1 MDSFNEEQQ
10 KFIEKLDENDRIFEE
25 IISKDPNGMVIPFG
39 EERNELER
47 LRKRNQK
54 VLTKLRTREFTVA
67 VVGLEKAGKSTL
79 GNALLKRN
87 ILPEYFERCTYTTTK
102 ICTGD
107 QDHGRIY
114 FYSAEEFKKNFAD
127 TLKIVLQYPQHADF
141 DTMDLNTFSRWWE
154 TMADKNPSLYKDQD
168 NKTAADVKVMLE
180 GRNIIR
186 GLLGNSPK
194 DFYGD
199 ELETNTFKIFITGIK
214 GFKIVNKR
222 KVAERSAEPYAV
234 KEIIIE
240 SSNLNEMK
248 DIVLYDVPG
257 FNSPTELHEKQTL
270 AMLKEADAIILV
282 TNAGVTP
289 NLDKSQLTILR
300 NGRDEENI
308 PLSDKAFVFGN
319 QIDRAN
325 TSDEA
330 NNTIEILKSDSSKY
344 GVAKQQHVFVGSARA
359 YLESH
364 GIALNTLIKSN
375 NETKDSNVV
384 EKSSAQTMAEYGMPH
399 GIDELWTSMKEYY
412 NNDRFE
418 VLRRRAENTIADAKN
433 FLDGILKKYESA
445 QWQPIE
451 TGGEYYLK
459 TLRNLDKF
467 KEEAYVIAES
477 HKERIHSAKPFSNL
491 IREHIENFFPTQD
504 KDSELL
510 AKIKRRGNITTGG
523 SLPLTKIDS
532 LFREELQREFLRNLI
547 EKTAEATEKEEQGI
561 YREVN
566 AKFLEV
572 MGMPADSPYKE
583 ELTASVE
590 NLFNSLLIKNADKCR
605 FNSLVERFTVGLLE
619 VLISRPFG
627 SSERFQHI
635 TEENSEGNSFPQ
647 FLSLATYYEN
657 SPDAIHSDGEDRY
670 MEFFAKIFLHDN
682 VSASAEIKSSLENFF
697 KANRDAICA
706 GLSFAVEVLPLGKW
720 AKMLLRAG
728 IKANEIPSELKN
740 KIQGTFYKGDW
751 QSLTK
756 DERINRLS
764 DTIDTYAKSK
774 SDFSGKVTVEKLRK
788 MHELSRHMEIS
799 NEDEMLKVL
808 NEDIEI
814 LRQFTLEAIIYAI
827 GLEQAFVSVMTKN
840 INIIRMDE
848 ETPEGAELF
857 DKWITDNIR
866 KVKEDEFRGLDQRN
880 LENQTKKNIV
890 ETIRKVADKL
900 GSD

>member
-1 MDSFNEEQQ
+1 LDSFNEEQQ
-10 KFIEKLDENDRIFEE
+10 KFITKLDETDRIFEE
-25 IISKDPNGMVIPFG
+25 IKSKDPNGMVIPFG
-39 EERNELER
+39 EERDELER

-54 VLTKLRTREFTVA
+54 VLNKLRTREFTVA

-107 QDHGRIY
+107 QDHGKIY
-114 FYSAEEFKKNFAD
+114 FYSAEQFKKNFAD
-127 TLKIVLQYPQHADF
+127 TLKTVLQYPQNADF
-141 DTMDLNTFSRWWE
+141 DTMDLNTFNRWWE
-154 TMADKNPSLYKDQD
+154 SMADKNPLLYKDQD

-186 GLLGNSPK
+186 ALLGKPPR

-214 GFKIVNKR
+214 SFKIVNKR

-270 AMLKEADAIILV
+270 AMLREADAIILV

-325 TSDEA
+325 TSEEA
-330 NNTIEILKSDSSKY
+330 NNTIEILKSDSLKY
-344 GVAKQQHVFVGSARA
+344 GIAKVQHVFVGSARA

-364 GIALNTLIKSN
+364 GIALNTLTNSN

-384 EKSSAQTMAEYGMPH
+384 EKSSSQTMAEYGMPH

-418 VLRRRAENTIADAKN
+418 VLKRRAENTIADARN
-433 FLDGILKKYESA
+433 FLDDILKKYESA

-459 TLRNLDKF
+459 TLRNLQKF
-467 KEEAYVIAES
+467 KIAAYGIA
-477 HKERIHSAKPFSNL
+477 KEHNNRIERDEPFSNM
-491 IREHIENFFPTQD
+491 IRENIETFFPTQD
-504 KDSELL
+504 ANSELL
-510 AKIKRRGNITTGG
+510 AKIERSGNIEG
-523 SLPLTKIDS
+523 SGPLSLTRIDA
-532 LFREELQREFLRNLI
+532 LFREALQQEFLRNLI
-547 EKTAEATEKEEQGI
+547 EKTAEATEKEEQEI
-561 YREVN
+561 YREII

-583 ELTASVE
+583 ELTASVKE
-590 NLFNSLLIKNADKCR
+590 LFNSLWIKNAEKCR
-605 FNSLVERFTVGLLE
+605 FNSLVERFTSGLLE

-627 SSERFQHI
+627 SSERFQQV
-635 TEENSEGNSFPQ
+635 TGSFPE
-647 FLSLATYYEN
+647 FRSLAIYYESYEKSSN
-657 SPDAIHSDGEDRY
+657 AVHSDGEDRY
-670 MEFFAKIFLHDN
+670 SDFFTKIFLHDN
-682 VSASAEIKSSLENFF
+682 NVSASTEIKGGLENFF
-697 KANRDAICA
+697 KANKDAICA
-706 GLSFAVEVLPLGKW
+706 GLSFAVEILPFGKW

-728 IKANEIPSELKN
+728 IKANEIPDGLKN
-740 KIQGTFYKGDW
+740 NLQRTFYKGDW

-764 DTIDTYAKSK
+764 DTIDAYAKSK
-774 SDFSGKVTVEKLRK
+774 SDFSGELTVEKLRK
-788 MHELSRHMEIS
+788 MHELSRQTTIS
-799 NEDEMLKVL
+799 NEDEMLKLL

-814 LRQFTLEAIIYAI
+814 LRKFTLEAIIYAI
-827 GLEQAFVSVMTKN
+827 GLERAFVSVMTKN
-840 INIIRMDE
+840 INIIRKDE

-857 DKWITDNIR
+857 DKWIMDNIR
-866 KVKEDEFRGLDQRN
+866 KIKEDEFRGLDQRN
-880 LENQTKKNIV
+880 LENQTKQNIV
-890 ETIRKVADKL
+890 ETIRKVVDKL
-900 GSD
+900 E